1 MIRLCNKTGWTYSF
15 NKIDCGSIFKIS
27 WSGDGTTLSGAG
39 VSRKYIK
46 LINYQGN
53 GSIAFGHLVDRT
65 VSWQNIEVR
74 LDEFNKLTVTDYH
87 NEVTEEIDFRDRLID
102 MTIGYNYLIVVT
114 NNQCHIYNINYIQT
128 PYSFDLKEKVKMIL
142 TSPKYFALIDD
153 NNGIY
158 VGNLKL
164 IIF

>member
-1 MIRLCNKTGWTYSF
+1 M
-15 NKIDCGSIFKIS
+15 
-27 WSGDGTTLSGAG
+27 
-39 VSRKYIK
+39 
-46 LINYQGN
+46 
-53 GSIAFGHLVDRT
+53 
-65 VSWQNIEVR
+65 
-74 LDEFNKLTVTDYH
+74 TDYH

-142 TSPKYFALIDD
+142 TCPKYFALIDD

-158 VGNLKL
+158 VRYLKL
-164 IIF
+164 IIFS